1 MSSGTQDV
9 LLTQFY
15 DTHHDW
21 LQGWLRHRLGC
32 RDDAADLTQDTFV
45 QVVAARNVE
54 QINEPRAFLATL
66 AKHVLYNFWRRRD
79 IERAYLEELAQF
91 PEALAP
97 SQEDRALVL
106 EALQQIDLA
115 LSSLKPKARQV
126 FLLSQLQEL
135 TYSEI
140 SEQLALPVIT
150 VRRYMAQAMR
160 ACWLAAEPE
169 PLQ

>member
-1 MSSGTQDV
+1 MSSGAQHV
-9 LLTQFY
+9 LLTQMY
-15 DTHHDW
+15 DAHHDW
-21 LQGWLRHRLGC
+21 LQGWLRQRLGC
-32 RDDAADLTQDTFV
+32 RHDAADLTQDTFI

-54 QINEPRAFLATL
+54 DIIEPRAFLATL
-66 AKHVLYNFWRRRD
+66 AKRVLYNFWRRRD

-91 PEALAP
+91 PESFVP

-115 LSSLKPKARQV
+115 LNSLTPKARQV

-135 TYSEI
+135 TYREI

-150 VRRYMAQAMR
+150 VRRYMTQAMR
-160 ACWLAAEPE
+160 ACWLAAEA
-169 PLQ
+169 QA